1 MSRSCLIPAAAQRD
15 GNDPIFALHG
25 EAVRRAEEGESILN
39 STLGALMDDEGHLAI
54 MPSVSEALAGIPP
67 QSAAGYAPIIGDS
80 SFREAVI
87 ADVLPAQ
94 LASQA
99 VAVATPGC
107 TGAIHHA
114 MMNFLEPGQAA
125 LAPSYYWGPYQ
136 TIANH
141 TGRSVQTFNM
151 FDEET
156 RLDLE
161 AFEATI
167 NNQMVEQGRALVL
180 FNFPCNNPTG
190 YSLDEAEWEAVA
202 DIILNMGEIG
212 PVAFLLDHAY
222 ARFGSDASNRWV
234 EHLPKMLESATVL
247 IGWTISKSFAQYG
260 ARVGALLALNHDSAE
275 RELVANAL
283 GYSCRATWSNCN
295 HLGLLAAAR
304 LLTDSELRERST
316 KEREGMIHLLNERV
330 EVFNDLAG
338 LVDLHYPRYEGGFFV
353 SVFTPDADKTAD
365 TMREAGVF
373 VVPMPGAVRVALCTT
388 PASTIPRLVDAL
400 DVGVRAAKSIAP

>member
-1 MSRSCLIPAAAQRD
+1 MSRSCLIPAATQRD

-25 EAVRRAEEGESILN
+25 EAVRRAEAGESILN

-54 MPSVSEALAGIPP
+54 MPSVSEVLAGIPP

-202 DIILNMGEIG
+202 DIILNMGKIG

-222 ARFGSDASNRWV
+222 ARFGSDASNCWV

-275 RELVANAL
+275 RELIANAL

-338 LVDLHYPRYEGGFFV
+338 LADLHYPRYEGGFFV

>member
-25 EAVRRAEEGESILN
+25 EAVRRAEAGESILN

-67 QSAAGYAPIIGDS
+67 QSAAGYAPIIGDL

-87 ADVLPAQ
+87 ADVLPAK
-94 LASQA
+94 LVSQA

-202 DIILNMGEIG
+202 
-212 PVAFLLDHAY
+212 
-222 ARFGSDASNRWV
+222 
-234 EHLPKMLESATVL
+234 
-247 IGWTISKSFAQYG
+247 QYG
-260 ARVGALLALNHDSAE
+260 ARVGALLALNHDSSE
-275 RELVANAL
+275 RELIANAL

-338 LVDLHYPRYEGGFFV
+338 LADLHYPRYEGGFFV
-353 SVFTPDADKTAD
+353 SVFTPAADKTAD
-365 TMREAGVF
+365 IMREAGVF